1 MTQKSAY
8 LPVFTELVT
17 GIPDAFVPK
26 YYDAVFTIAE
36 VVAKQYQGSIL
47 TVGVGGAQGSGKST
61 MARMIQQVIQD
72 MFSISAEV
80 LSIDDFYLTHEERV
94 HLGRNI
100 HPMLAVR
107 GVPGTHDMQ
116 QLGQTIDAL
125 RAGSACEVPVFS
137 KGEDDRLPEG
147 RKVKPP
153 QVLILEG
160 WCWGASAC
168 DDEALKAALN
178 TLEAEQDPQLIWRRY
193 VNEALASDVYQ
204 KCFNNDVNVFLA
216 VPDMEAVF
224 RWRLQQEQE
233 IVSGKRVMNSDEVRT
248 FIMHYQRIT
257 EQLLSKRTADIDIQ
271 LRPDHSIDEVTVNG

>member
-1 MTQKSAY
+1 MTKKTTY
-8 LPVFTELVT
+8 LPVFTKLVA
-17 GIPDAFVPK
+17 GIPDPFIPK
-26 YYDAVFTIAE
+26 YYDAVFTVAE
-36 VVAKQYQGSIL
+36 MVAKQYQGSML

-61 MARMIQQVIQD
+61 MARMVQRVIQD
-72 MFSISAEV
+72 VFSMSAEV
-80 LSIDDFYLTHEERV
+80 LSIDDFYLTHEERA
-94 HLGRNI
+94 HLGRKI

-116 QLGQTIDAL
+116 RMCQTIEAL
-125 RAGSACEVPVFS
+125 GAGAASDVPVFS
-137 KGEDDRLPEG
+137 KGEDDRLPEA
-147 RKVKPP
+147 RVVNPP

-168 DDEALKAALN
+168 DDEALQSAVN
-178 TLEAEQDPQLIWRRY
+178 TLEAEQDPQLLWRRY

-204 KCFNNDVNVFLA
+204 QCFNNDVNVFLA

-233 IVSGKRVMNSDEVRT
+233 IVSGKRVMSSDEVRT
-248 FIMHYQRIT
+248 FIMYYQRIT
-257 EQLLSKRTADIDIQ
+257 EQLLSNRTADIDIQ